1 MNNETN
7 VANNLEAPHMKFIQ
21 FKISHKI
28 ALAVLLAV
36 PVGLLSIANVQGSSH
51 RPFTLT
57 EVDPTGNNR
66 PGHWQYRA
74 VANTAPGG
82 FSRWQDSPWH
92 WRHYDPTDVGKE
104 HIKCDDT
111 FALFLADPAS
121 PDTAVSADGGTVTV
135 NIYQEIDTVW
145 VCFALECD
153 DGTFAY
159 SKIRNLQTE
168 DTLTSGTCGHGAPG
182 TGTDTN
188 TNTPD
193 PKPNTPV
200 DDDEEEEEEEEE
212 TTTTNTLTPPVNP
225 INTDPPETNNN
236 QPQQPQ
242 TTTPDTTTKDE
253 IPNDQNTPKTDA
265 NENDD
270 QTEQTDQEPNVVV
283 DPPVVR
289 VKQYQG
295 DWK

>member
-1 MNNETN
+1 MEFLSELKN
-7 VANNLEAPHMKFIQ
+7 I
-21 FKISHKI
+21 FKSQENRRIITFS
-28 ALAVLLAV
+28 LLLITLF
-36 PVGLLSIANVQGSSH
+36 GLLSIANVQGSSH

-111 FALFLADPAS
+111 FALFPADPAS
-121 PDTAVSADGGTVTV
+121 PDTAVSADGGTITV

-182 TGTDTN
+182 TGTPT
-188 TNTPD
+188 

-200 DDDEEEEEEEEE
+200 DYDEEEEEEEEE

-225 INTDPPETNNN
+225 INTDPPETNDN
-236 QPQQPQ
+236 PPQ
-242 TTTPDTTTKDE
+242 TNNPPETNNNPPPEVIIPKSEITDE
-253 IPNDQNTPKTDA
+253 DNSETNNDGETQQQSNSQQQQKTL
-265 NENDD
+265 
-270 QTEQTDQEPNVVV
+270 
-283 DPPVVR
+283 
-289 VKQYQG
+289 
-295 DWK
+295 WK